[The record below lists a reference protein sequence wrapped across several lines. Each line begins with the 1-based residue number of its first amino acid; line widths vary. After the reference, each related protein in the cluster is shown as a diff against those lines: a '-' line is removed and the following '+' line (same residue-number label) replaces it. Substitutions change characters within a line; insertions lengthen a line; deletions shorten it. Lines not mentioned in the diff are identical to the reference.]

1 MRNDEMISVG
11 YPFKCAI
18 LHDDEEYV
26 CYLSEYDK
34 SQDVVSKF
42 MKSIMGDKFEPS
54 KDYGARIIHR
64 GTQLDPDDES
74 FPIFSKKFANNNV
87 LLHFTKK
94 NEGSG
99 KLLLKSNELPRK
111 NLKKSQLLTL
121 KMKIT

>member
-1 MRNDEMISVG
+1 MISTG
-11 YPFKCAI
+11 YPFKCAT

-26 CYLSEYDK
+26 CYLSEHDK

-42 MKSIMGDKFEPS
+42 MESIMGDKFEPS

-64 GTQLDPDDES
+64 GTQLGSDDEIFS
-74 FPIFSKKFANNNV
+74 IFSKKFANNNV

-99 KLLLKSNELPRK
+99 KLLLKSIEFPRK
-111 NLKKSQLLTL
+111 NSKKNYSC
-121 KMKIT
+121 